1 MIEKEDLI
9 QDEPDYVIL
18 SSNKFNFDYLSFD
31 KYTVV
36 AVDLYNPRLP
46 LDENMVS
53 FHSEKFID
61 VKEDDITK
69 INFYFNNQNI
79 EDEPDSLIE
88 EETTQNFASL
98 VGSLNGNYILPV
110 VLELKNETNEFK
122 TELSLDGTFSIKN
135 IIGGNYQLIA
145 FQDRNN
151 NKILD
156 TGFFNSENTSEKF
169 YVYSDSLSLRENWE
183 LEIENWRIN

>member
-1 MIEKEDLI
+1 
-9 QDEPDYVIL
+9 
-18 SSNKFNFDYLSFD
+18 
-31 KYTVV
+31 
-36 AVDLYNPRLP
+36 
-46 LDENMVS
+46 MVS

-79 EDEPDSLIE
+79 EDEPNSLIE